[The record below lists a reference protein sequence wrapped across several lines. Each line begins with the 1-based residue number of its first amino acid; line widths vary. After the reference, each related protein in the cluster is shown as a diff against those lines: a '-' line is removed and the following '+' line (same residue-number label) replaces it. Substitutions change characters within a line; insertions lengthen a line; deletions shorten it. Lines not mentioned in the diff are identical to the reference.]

1 MPETLA
7 FARLRAEFHRL
18 LDLDGAARAEVLAG
32 IAVDAPEMAAELK
45 AMLADEP
52 AVEAALAAGALV
64 GGWTLE
70 EEIGR
75 GGMGVVWRASRQ
87 QHGVFQRSAL
97 KLMHPW
103 LLSASSQRRFR
114 REWAVLARLDHPA
127 IARLIDAGID
137 GGRPWLAM
145 AFVDGQTLDTAA
157 SSATLGQRV
166 AWLAT
171 IAGAV
176 AHAHARLVLH
186 RDLNPANVRVD
197 GEGRAHL
204 LDFGIAG
211 LLDGSLPGLTLTGLR
226 PCTPRYAAPEVLR
239 GEPLGA
245 AADVYSL
252 GVMLREIC
260 SHAGGRIRDGLLRA
274 VIERAVAADPA
285 ARYASADALAADLD
299 DWLAGRPL
307 RSGFGAAGPRLR
319 RWLHAW
325 RWPLGSA
332 AAVLLTLGLGALAT
346 WQQTERARNE
356 AERSAA
362 HLAAV
367 LDVIGVASPE
377 VYAGSDPRASDVLI
391 EAARRIEAM
400 PAADAELRWQSL
412 ARIGAGL
419 INLGRYPEAAKVLDA
434 ALVAAEAAGGP
445 ELVARRLEVLAL
457 RLWTLT
463 SDGAEG
469 ELETLSARIE
479 AAAADAAAQ
488 PGPALSALANAAAI
502 WSRNGAH
509 ERGRQL
515 LTQAEAFL
523 NKAGTLP
530 TQRENYWR
538 QRGWL
543 EMRGS
548 QLAAAEAAFKRAL
561 AESESDP
568 GAFSTMRRAEA
579 HWLLA
584 ECALRAGDAAAASH
598 WLSLARPAHLAEYPE
613 GHPERAVF
621 QRMEARLAALQ
632 AAPH

>member
-1 MPETLA
+1 MPETLE

-18 LDLDGAARAEVLAG
+18 LDLEAGMRADAIAAMAKAE
-32 IAVDAPEMAAELK
+32 PELAAELG
-45 AMLADEP
+45 AMFAAEP
-52 AVEAALAAGALV
+52 SPEHAIAPGTVI

-87 QHGVFQRSAL
+87 QHGASLQAAL
-97 KLMHPW
+97 KLMHPG

-114 REWAVLARLDHPA
+114 REWAALARLDHPA
-127 IARLIDAGID
+127 IARLVDAGID

-145 AFVDGQTLDTAA
+145 AFVDGQTLDAAA
-157 SSATLGQRV
+157 SGASLRQRV
-166 AWLAT
+166 AWLT
-171 IAGAV
+171 SIAKAV

-186 RDLNPANVRVD
+186 RDLKPSNVRVD
-197 GEGRAHL
+197 REGRAHL

-211 LLDGSLPGLTLTGLR
+211 LLDDSAPGLTLTGLR

-252 GVMLREIC
+252 GVMLRELC
-260 SHAGGRIRDGLLRA
+260 ADAGGRIGDGLLRA
-274 VIERAVAADPA
+274 VIERAVAPDPA
-285 ARYASADALAADLD
+285 ARYPSADALAADLA
-299 DWLAGRPL
+299 DWLAGRTL
-307 RSGFGAAGPRLR
+307 RSGVGATGPRLR

-332 AAVLLTLGLGALAT
+332 VAVLLTLGLGALAT
-346 WQQTERARNE
+346 WQQAERASNE

-367 LDVIGVASPE
+367 LDVIGAASPE
-377 VYAGSDPRASDVLI
+377 IYAGSDPSASDVLI

-412 ARIGAGL
+412 VRIGAGL
-419 INLGRYPEAAKVLDA
+419 VNLGRYPEAADVLDA
-434 ALVAAEAAGGP
+434 ALAAAEDAGGP
-445 ELVARRLEVLAL
+445 EQATRRLEALGL
-457 RLWTLT
+457 RLWTLQ
-463 SDGAEG
+463 SDSPDGQ
-469 ELETLSARIE
+469 LEALSGLIE
-479 AAAADAAAQ
+479 MAAADVSAQ

-502 WSRNGAH
+502 WSQRGGY
-509 ERGRQL
+509 ERGRRML
-515 LTQAEAFL
+515 AQAEAFL
-523 NKAGTLP
+523 ADPRTLP

-543 EMRGS
+543 ELRAGD
-548 QLAAAEAAFKRAL
+548 LAAARSALEQAL
-561 AESESDP
+561 AEIEAHP

-584 ECALRAGDAAAASH
+584 ECALRARDAAVASH
-598 WLSLARPAHLAEYPE
+598 WLALARPTYLSEYPE

-621 QRMEARLAALQ
+621 EEMERRLVALE
-632 AAPH
+632 AIP

>member
-1 MPETLA
+1 MPEALE

-18 LDLDGAARAEVLAG
+18 LDLDGSVRADALAS
-32 IAVDAPEMAAELK
+32 IALTEPELATELE

-52 AVEAALAAGALV
+52 ATEATLVAGAVV

-70 EEIGR
+70 TEIGR

-87 QHGVFQRSAL
+87 QHGVLQRSAL
-97 KLMHPW
+97 KLMHPG

-157 SSATLGQRV
+157 SAATLGQRV

-186 RDLNPANVRVD
+186 RDLKPANVRVD

-260 SHAGGRIRDGLLRA
+260 TDARGRIGDGLLRA
-274 VIERAVAADPA
+274 VIERAVAGDPA
-285 ARYASADALAADLD
+285 ARYPSAEALAADLG
-299 DWLAGRPL
+299 DWLAGRTL
-307 RSGFGAAGPRLR
+307 RSGVGAAGPRLR

-325 RWPLGSA
+325 RWPLGST
-332 AAVLLTLGLGALAT
+332 AAVLLTLVIGVLAT
-346 WQQTERARNE
+346 WQQAERARNE

-367 LDVIGVASPE
+367 LDVIGAASPE
-377 VYAGSDPRASDVLI
+377 IYAGSDPRASDVLI

-412 ARIGAGL
+412 VRIGAGL
-419 INLGRYPEAAKVLDA
+419 VNLGRYPDAAGVLDA
-434 ALVAAEAAGGP
+434 ALAAAEDAGGP
-445 ELVARRLEVLAL
+445 EQATRRLEALGL
-457 RLWTLT
+457 RLWTLQG
-463 SDGAEG
+463 DRPEG
-469 ELETLSARIE
+469 QLEALSGQIESAATLAT
-479 AAAADAAAQ
+479 AQ

-502 WSRNGAH
+502 WSRRGGY
-509 ERGRQL
+509 ERGRDL
-515 LTQAEAFL
+515 LAQAEAL
-523 NKAGTLP
+523 LPDPRTLP

-543 EMRGS
+543 ELRAGD
-548 QLAAAEAAFKRAL
+548 QAAARTALEQAL
-561 AESESDP
+561 AEIEAEP

-584 ECALRAGDAAAASH
+584 ECALRAGNAADASQ
-598 WLSLARPAHLAEYPE
+598 WLALARPTYLAEYPE
-613 GHPERAVF
+613 GHPERMVF
-621 QRMEARLAALQ
+621 TEMERRLAALA
-632 AAPH
+632 AAP